1 MIRVFD
7 FLLALI
13 GLIIFIPLIILI
25 FLILFFENKSPLFFQ
40 ERIGKNLEIFTL
52 IKFRTMSNGT
62 QDCPTHLVDPSRVT
76 FFGSFLRK
84 TKMDE
89 IPQLWNVL
97 RGEMTIVGPRP
108 CLPSQIELINY
119 RKKFKVHTLL
129 PGITG
134 LAQINGIDMSN
145 PLLLT
150 KTELKMM
157 QKLNLKYYF
166 YFIFKTIIGKG
177 LGDRVKKKN
186 FY

>member
-84 TKMDE
+84 TKMD
-89 IPQLWNVL
+89 
-97 RGEMTIVGPRP
+97 
-108 CLPSQIELINY
+108 
-119 RKKFKVHTLL
+119 
-129 PGITG
+129 
-134 LAQINGIDMSN
+134 
-145 PLLLT
+145 
-150 KTELKMM
+150 
-157 QKLNLKYYF
+157 
-166 YFIFKTIIGKG
+166 
-177 LGDRVKKKN
+177 
-186 FY
+186 

>member
-1 MIRVFD
+1 
-7 FLLALI
+7 
-13 GLIIFIPLIILI
+13 
-25 FLILFFENKSPLFFQ
+25 
-40 ERIGKNLEIFTL
+40 
-52 IKFRTMSNGT
+52 
-62 QDCPTHLVDPSRVT
+62 
-76 FFGSFLRK
+76 
-84 TKMDE
+84 
-89 IPQLWNVL
+89 
-97 RGEMTIVGPRP
+97 MTIVGPRP